1 MTTTT
6 NFTPQVGSFVQY
18 TMVTDT
24 VVYEVVKVTAKT
36 ITVRPTI
43 DGPRTWRCELVDHN
57 DYPVIRTEQ
66 VVDETQPV
74 KVLRRRQDGT
84 YRLCDSASPLRP
96 PYMVEGV
103 PVRKTDYRF

>member
-1 MTTTT
+1 MTTT

-24 VVYEVVKVTAKT
+24 QVYEVVKVTAKT
-36 ITVRPTI
+36 ITVRPTV
-43 DGPRTWRCELVDHN
+43 DGPRTWRDENVDQGPF
-57 DYPVIRTEQ
+57 PVVFTEQ
-66 VVDETQPV
+66 VADKAQPV

-84 YRLCDSASPLRP
+84 FRLYDGAFPLRP
-96 PYMVEGV
+96 PRMVEGV